1 MKQNELANYE
11 TQQQQQEHPHPNYA
25 EHKLGSMR
33 RGTDPLDALAGT
45 GPAGMPPELVAAEP
59 RPAEFAP
66 REALPI
72 ETQPTNFMTP
82 EGRPL
87 EFRPREFV
95 REDGR

>member
-1 MKQNELANYE
+1 MQNELPNYE
-11 TQQQQQEHPHPNYA
+11 TQQQQQEHPHPDYA

-33 RGTDPLDALAGT
+33 RGTDPLDAVAGT
-45 GPAGMPPELVAAEP
+45 GPAGMPSEFVAAEL
-59 RPAEFAP
+59 RPVEFVP

-87 EFRPREFV
+87 EFRPREII

>member
-1 MKQNELANYE
+1 MQNELANCE

-33 RGTDPLDALAGT
+33 RDTDPFDAVAGT
-45 GPAGMPPELVAAEP
+45 GPSGMPTEFVAAEQ
-59 RPAEFAP
+59 RPAEFVP

-82 EGRPL
+82 EDRPL
-87 EFRPREFV
+87 EFRPHESIRAE
-95 REDGR
+95 GR